1 MAKNLTHESATRD
14 AIATA
19 VRSDLHAGTGA
30 NVNIK
35 FYSETPSAQ
44 STVVLDIDL
53 GATPFGAASSAAITY
68 TGTATG
74 TKTSAGTA
82 SVQSFAIFDKATTPV
97 KVIKGTVGAT
107 TTNWD
112 IGITGGTSIKQ
123 NEKISLTNFVYTA
136 SV

>member
-14 AIATA
+14 AIAEQ
-19 VRSDLHAGTGA
+19 VRTDIHDGTGTSS
-30 NVNIK
+30 IK
-35 FYSETPSAQ
+35 FYSETPAAQ
-44 STVVLDIDL
+44 STVVVDIDL

-74 TKTSAGTA
+74 TKTSTGTA
-82 SVQSFAIFDKATTPV
+82 SVQSFAIWDQATTPV

-107 TTNWD
+107 TTSWD
-112 IGITGGTSIKQ
+112 VGISGGTSIKQ

-136 SV
+136 PV